1 MSNQNYYGGA
11 TQGSP
16 QYPQLPQQSYSPH
29 QQPPPVSALVP
40 RDLLFSRHKC
50 NTHPNNNT
58 SRHLPSTAAVVAQE
72 RAAWPASSQH
82 FAAVACARRDARPAL
97 TALSAARDAAR

>member
-11 TQGSP
+11 TQGGS
-16 QYPQLPQQSYSPH
+16 QYPQLPQQSYSPP

-40 RDLLFSRHKC
+40 RDLLFSRHK
-50 NTHPNNNT
+50 
-58 SRHLPSTAAVVAQE
+58 HLPSTAAVVAQE

-97 TALSAARDAAR
+97 TALSAARGAAR